1 MTIESF
7 TSCLEE
13 FIMEHDRL
21 LVPGLGAFTAGLQAA
36 TISDNGFTIN
46 PPYRKLEFIYGEDL
60 GIGENEQ
67 YDFLYSQ
74 KEKMDLEKVREE
86 LAEIISEIKREVEAN
101 SLVELPGLGK
111 LRSLGDGHLFF
122 VMDKDAQIYPEGFAL
137 SSVSLKNRVSSI
149 MEVMAAPKPVEQ
161 PAAVAESPKAAD
173 IPETDETSKTA
184 EATVIAEAKETAEAP
199 ETAETSE
206 TAVTSKTAE
215 TAEATETAGN
225 AVSKEPKIADG
236 LARKK
241 KKMPVVVKVILWL
254 LGIAL
259 LLLAGFMALAYFCPD
274 FIDTLLYS
282 PEEIELLK
290 AL

>member
-21 LVPGLGAFTAGLQAA
+21 LVPGLGSFTAGLQAA

-46 PPYRKLEFIYGEDL
+46 PPYRKLDFIYGEDL

-67 YDFLYSQ
+67 YDYLYSI

-101 SLVELPGLGK
+101 SLVELPRLGK

-137 SSVSLKNRVSSI
+137 SSVSLKNRVSGI
-149 MEVMAAPKPVEQ
+149 MEVMAA
-161 PAAVAESPKAAD
+161 VAERHN
-173 IPETDETSKTA
+173 E
-184 EATVIAEAKETAEAP
+184 
-199 ETAETSE
+199 AETSE
-206 TAVTSKTAE
+206 TAEVKE
-215 TAEATETAGN
+215 TAED
-225 AVSKEPKIADG
+225 AVSKGQKTADG

>member
-21 LVPGLGAFTAGLQAA
+21 LVPGLGSFTAGLQAA

-67 YDFLYSQ
+67 YDYLYSI

-137 SSVSLKNRVSSI
+137 SSVSLKNRVSGI
-149 MEVMAAPKPVEQ
+149 PEVVAAPKPVEQ
-161 PAAVAESPKAAD
+161 LVA
-173 IPETDETSKTA
+173 
-184 EATVIAEAKETAEAP
+184 
-199 ETAETSE
+199 
-206 TAVTSKTAE
+206 
-215 TAEATETAGN
+215 ATEGHN
-225 AVSKEPKIADG
+225 EAVSKEQKVADG
-236 LARKK
+236 LAKKK

-282 PEEIELLK
+282 PDEIELLK
-290 AL
+290 TL

>member
-46 PPYRKLEFIYGEDL
+46 PPYRKLEFIYDEDL

-67 YDFLYSQ
+67 YDYLYSI

-137 SSVSLKNRVSSI
+137 SSVSLKNRVSGI
-149 MEVMAAPKPVEQ
+149 PEVV
-161 PAAVAESPKAAD
+161 AAVAERHN
-173 IPETDETSKTA
+173 EA
-184 EATVIAEAKETAEAP
+184 EATVTAERHN
-199 ETAETSE
+199 EAETSE
-206 TAVTSKTAE
+206 TAETTVTAE
-215 TAEATETAGN
+215 E
-225 AVSKEPKIADG
+225 AVSKEQKVADG

-241 KKMPVVVKVILWL
+241 KRMPVGVKVILWL

-282 PEEIELLK
+282 PDEIELLK

>member
-21 LVPGLGAFTAGLQAA
+21 LVPGLGSFTAGLQAA

-67 YDFLYSQ
+67 YDYLYSI

-86 LAEIISEIKREVEAN
+86 LAEIISEIKRGVEAN

-137 SSVSLKNRVSSI
+137 SSVSLKNRVSGI
-149 MEVMAAPKPVEQ
+149 PEVVAAPKPVEQ
-161 PAAVAESPKAAD
+161 PVA
-173 IPETDETSKTA
+173 
-184 EATVIAEAKETAEAP
+184 
-199 ETAETSE
+199 
-206 TAVTSKTAE
+206 
-215 TAEATETAGN
+215 ATEGHN
-225 AVSKEPKIADG
+225 EAVSKEQKVADG

-241 KKMPVVVKVILWL
+241 KRMPVVVKVILWL
-254 LGIAL
+254 LGSAL

-282 PEEIELLK
+282 PDEIELLK
-290 AL
+290 TL

>member
-21 LVPGLGAFTAGLQAA
+21 LVPGLGSFTAGLQAA

-67 YDFLYSQ
+67 YDYLYSI

-137 SSVSLKNRVSSI
+137 SSVSLKNRVSGI
-149 MEVMAAPKPVEQ
+149 PEVVAVPKPVEQ
-161 PAAVAESPKAAD
+161 PVA
-173 IPETDETSKTA
+173 
-184 EATVIAEAKETAEAP
+184 
-199 ETAETSE
+199 
-206 TAVTSKTAE
+206 
-215 TAEATETAGN
+215 ATEGHNEAM
-225 AVSKEPKIADG
+225 SKEQKVADG

-241 KKMPVVVKVILWL
+241 KRMPVVVKVILWL

-282 PEEIELLK
+282 PDEIELLK
-290 AL
+290 TL

>member
-21 LVPGLGAFTAGLQAA
+21 LVPGLGTFTAGLQAA

-67 YDFLYSQ
+67 YDYLYSI
-74 KEKMDLEKVREE
+74 KGKMDLEKVREE

-137 SSVSLKNRVSSI
+137 SSVSLKNRVSGI
-149 MEVMAAPKPVEQ
+149 PEVVAAPKPVEQ
-161 PAAVAESPKAAD
+161 PVAATEGHN
-173 IPETDETSKTA
+173 EA
-184 EATVIAEAKETAEAP
+184 EATVTAESHN
-199 ETAETSE
+199 EAETSE
-206 TAVTSKTAE
+206 PAE
-215 TAEATETAGN
+215 EG
-225 AVSKEPKIADG
+225 VSKEQKVADG

-241 KKMPVVVKVILWL
+241 KRMPVGVKVILWL

-282 PEEIELLK
+282 PDEIELLK

>member
-67 YDFLYSQ
+67 YDYLYSI

-137 SSVSLKNRVSSI
+137 SSVSLKNRVSGI
-149 MEVMAAPKPVEQ
+149 PEVVAAPKPVEQ
-161 PAAVAESPKAAD
+161 PVAATEGHN
-173 IPETDETSKTA
+173 EA
-184 EATVIAEAKETAEAP
+184 EASETAESSEP
-199 ETAETSE
+199 AEE
-206 TAVTSKTAE
+206 
-215 TAEATETAGN
+215 
-225 AVSKEPKIADG
+225 AVSKEQKVADG

-241 KKMPVVVKVILWL
+241 KRMPVVVKVILWL

-282 PEEIELLK
+282 PDEIELLK
-290 AL
+290 TL

>member
-46 PPYRKLEFIYGEDL
+46 PPYRKLDFIYGEDL

-67 YDFLYSQ
+67 YDYLYSI

-86 LAEIISEIKREVEAN
+86 LAEIISEIKREVEVN

-137 SSVSLKNRVSSI
+137 SSVSLKNRVSGI
-149 MEVMAAPKPVEQ
+149 PEVIVSPKPVEQ
-161 PAAVAESPKAAD
+161 PAAVAEGHN
-173 IPETDETSKTA
+173 EA
-184 EATVIAEAKETAEAP
+184 EATVTAESHN
-199 ETAETSE
+199 EAETSE
-206 TAVTSKTAE
+206 PAE
-215 TAEATETAGN
+215 G
-225 AVSKEPKIADG
+225 AVSKEQKVADG

-241 KKMPVVVKVILWL
+241 KRMTVVVKVILWL

-259 LLLAGFMALAYFCPD
+259 MLLAGFMALAYFCPD

-282 PEEIELLK
+282 PDEIELLK

>member
-21 LVPGLGAFTAGLQAA
+21 LVPGLVSFSSGLQAA

-67 YDFLYSQ
+67 YDYLYSI

-101 SLVELPGLGK
+101 SLVELPGLGT

-137 SSVSLKNRVSSI
+137 SSVSLKNRVSGI
-149 MEVMAAPKPVEQ
+149 PEVVAAPKPVEQ
-161 PAAVAESPKAAD
+161 PVAATEGHNEAEA
-173 IPETDETSKTA
+173 SKTA
-184 EATVIAEAKETAEAP
+184 EPSEPAEE
-199 ETAETSE
+199 
-206 TAVTSKTAE
+206 
-215 TAEATETAGN
+215 
-225 AVSKEPKIADG
+225 AVSKEQKVADG

-241 KKMPVVVKVILWL
+241 KRMPVVVKVILWL

-282 PEEIELLK
+282 PDEIELLK
-290 AL
+290 TL

>member
-21 LVPGLGAFTAGLQAA
+21 LVPGLGSFTAGLQAA

-67 YDFLYSQ
+67 YDYLYSI

-137 SSVSLKNRVSSI
+137 SSVSLKNRVSGI
-149 MEVMAAPKPVEQ
+149 PEVVAVPKPVEQ
-161 PAAVAESPKAAD
+161 PVAATEGHN
-173 IPETDETSKTA
+173 E
-184 EATVIAEAKETAEAP
+184 
-199 ETAETSE
+199 AETSE
-206 TAVTSKTAE
+206 TAEPSEPAE
-215 TAEATETAGN
+215 E
-225 AVSKEPKIADG
+225 AVSKEQKVADG
-236 LARKK
+236 LAKKK

-282 PEEIELLK
+282 PDEIELLK
-290 AL
+290 TL

>member
-21 LVPGLGAFTAGLQAA
+21 LVPGLGSFTAGLQAA

-67 YDFLYSQ
+67 YDYLYSI

-137 SSVSLKNRVSSI
+137 SSVSLKNRVSGI
-149 MEVMAAPKPVEQ
+149 PEVVAAPKPIEQ
-161 PAAVAESPKAAD
+161 PVAATEGHN
-173 IPETDETSKTA
+173 EA
-184 EATVIAEAKETAEAP
+184 EASETAEP
-199 ETAETSE
+199 SEPAEE
-206 TAVTSKTAE
+206 
-215 TAEATETAGN
+215 
-225 AVSKEPKIADG
+225 AVSKEQKVADG

-241 KKMPVVVKVILWL
+241 KRMPVVVKVILWL

-282 PEEIELLK
+282 PDEIELLK
-290 AL
+290 TL

>member
-21 LVPGLGAFTAGLQAA
+21 LVPGLGSFTAGLQAA

-60 GIGENEQ
+60 GIGENER
-67 YDFLYSQ
+67 YDYLYSI

-137 SSVSLKNRVSSI
+137 SSVSLKNRVSGI
-149 MEVMAAPKPVEQ
+149 PEVVAAPKPVEQ
-161 PAAVAESPKAAD
+161 PVA
-173 IPETDETSKTA
+173 
-184 EATVIAEAKETAEAP
+184 
-199 ETAETSE
+199 
-206 TAVTSKTAE
+206 
-215 TAEATETAGN
+215 ATEGHN
-225 AVSKEPKIADG
+225 EAVSKEQKVADG

-241 KKMPVVVKVILWL
+241 KRMPVVVKVILWL

-282 PEEIELLK
+282 PDEIELLK
-290 AL
+290 TL

>member
-1 MTIESF
+1 MGQ
-7 TSCLEE
+7 
-13 FIMEHDRL
+13 
-21 LVPGLGAFTAGLQAA
+21 V
-36 TISDNGFTIN
+36 
-46 PPYRKLEFIYGEDL
+46 
-60 GIGENEQ
+60 ENEQ
-67 YDFLYSQ
+67 YDYLYSI

-86 LAEIISEIKREVEAN
+86 LAEIISEIKWEVEAN

-137 SSVSLKNRVSSI
+137 SSVSLKNRVSGI
-149 MEVMAAPKPVEQ
+149 PEVV
-161 PAAVAESPKAAD
+161 AAVAERHNEA
-173 IPETDETSKTA
+173 ETS
-184 EATVIAEAKETAEAP
+184 ETAETTV
-199 ETAETSE
+199 TAETSE
-206 TAVTSKTAE
+206 TAE
-215 TAEATETAGN
+215 G
-225 AVSKEPKIADG
+225 AVSKEQKVADG

-241 KKMPVVVKVILWL
+241 KKMPVGVKVILWL

-282 PEEIELLK
+282 PDEIELLK

>member
-60 GIGENEQ
+60 DIGENEQ
-67 YDFLYSQ
+67 YDYLYSI

-137 SSVSLKNRVSSI
+137 SSVSLKNRVSGI
-149 MEVMAAPKPVEQ
+149 PEVAAAPKPVEQ
-161 PAAVAESPKAAD
+161 PVAATEGHN
-173 IPETDETSKTA
+173 EA
-184 EATVIAEAKETAEAP
+184 EATVTAESHN
-199 ETAETSE
+199 EAETSE
-206 TAVTSKTAE
+206 PAE
-215 TAEATETAGN
+215 E
-225 AVSKEPKIADG
+225 AVSKEQKIADG

-241 KKMPVVVKVILWL
+241 KKMPVGVKVILWL

-282 PEEIELLK
+282 PDEIELLK

>member
-21 LVPGLGAFTAGLQAA
+21 LVPGLGSFTAGLQAA

-67 YDFLYSQ
+67 YDYLYSI

-137 SSVSLKNRVSSI
+137 SSVSLKNRVSGI
-149 MEVMAAPKPVEQ
+149 PEVVAAPKPVEQ
-161 PAAVAESPKAAD
+161 PVAATEGHN
-173 IPETDETSKTA
+173 E
-184 EATVIAEAKETAEAP
+184 
-199 ETAETSE
+199 AETSE
-206 TAVTSKTAE
+206 TAETTVTAE
-215 TAEATETAGN
+215 E
-225 AVSKEPKIADG
+225 AVSKEQKVADG

-241 KKMPVVVKVILWL
+241 KKMPVGVKVILWL

-282 PEEIELLK
+282 PDEIELLK
-290 AL
+290 TL

>member
-67 YDFLYSQ
+67 YDYLYSI

-137 SSVSLKNRVSSI
+137 SSVSLKNRVSGI
-149 MEVMAAPKPVEQ
+149 PEVV
-161 PAAVAESPKAAD
+161 AAVAERHN
-173 IPETDETSKTA
+173 E
-184 EATVIAEAKETAEAP
+184 
-199 ETAETSE
+199 AETSE
-206 TAVTSKTAE
+206 TAETTVTAE
-215 TAEATETAGN
+215 E
-225 AVSKEPKIADG
+225 AVSKEQKVADG

-241 KKMPVVVKVILWL
+241 KRMPVVVKVILWL

-282 PEEIELLK
+282 PDEIELLK

>member
-21 LVPGLGAFTAGLQAA
+21 LVPGLGTFTAGLQTA

-67 YDFLYSQ
+67 YDYLYSI

-137 SSVSLKNRVSSI
+137 SSVSLKNRVSGI
-149 MEVMAAPKPVEQ
+149 PEVVAAPKPVEQ
-161 PAAVAESPKAAD
+161 PVAATEGHN
-173 IPETDETSKTA
+173 EA
-184 EATVIAEAKETAEAP
+184 EATVTAESHN
-199 ETAETSE
+199 EAETSE
-206 TAVTSKTAE
+206 PAE
-215 TAEATETAGN
+215 E
-225 AVSKEPKIADG
+225 AVSKEQKVADG

-241 KKMPVVVKVILWL
+241 KRMPVGVKVILWL

-282 PEEIELLK
+282 PDEIELLK

>member
-67 YDFLYSQ
+67 YDYLYSI

-86 LAEIISEIKREVEAN
+86 LAEVISEIKREVEAN

-137 SSVSLKNRVSSI
+137 SSVSLKNRVSGI
-149 MEVMAAPKPVEQ
+149 PEVV
-161 PAAVAESPKAAD
+161 AAVAESHN
-173 IPETDETSKTA
+173 E
-184 EATVIAEAKETAEAP
+184 
-199 ETAETSE
+199 AETSE
-206 TAVTSKTAE
+206 TAETTVTAE
-215 TAEATETAGN
+215 E
-225 AVSKEPKIADG
+225 AVSKEQKVADG

-282 PEEIELLK
+282 PDEIELLK

>member
-46 PPYRKLEFIYGEDL
+46 PPYRKLEFIYGEGL

-67 YDFLYSQ
+67 YDYLYSI

-137 SSVSLKNRVSSI
+137 SSVSLKNRVSGI
-149 MEVMAAPKPVEQ
+149 PEVV
-161 PAAVAESPKAAD
+161 AAVAERHNEA
-173 IPETDETSKTA
+173 ET
-184 EATVIAEAKETAEAP
+184 P
-199 ETAETSE
+199 ETAET
-206 TAVTSKTAE
+206 TVTAE
-215 TAEATETAGN
+215 E
-225 AVSKEPKIADG
+225 AVSKEQKVADG

-282 PEEIELLK
+282 PDEIELLK

>member
-67 YDFLYSQ
+67 YDYLYSI
-74 KEKMDLEKVREE
+74 KKKMDLEKVREE

-137 SSVSLKNRVSSI
+137 SSVSLKNRVSGI
-149 MEVMAAPKPVEQ
+149 PEVVAAPKPVEQ
-161 PAAVAESPKAAD
+161 PVAATEGHN
-173 IPETDETSKTA
+173 E
-184 EATVIAEAKETAEAP
+184 
-199 ETAETSE
+199 AETSE
-206 TAVTSKTAE
+206 TAETTVTAE
-215 TAEATETAGN
+215 E
-225 AVSKEPKIADG
+225 AVSKEQKVADG

-241 KKMPVVVKVILWL
+241 KKMPVGVKVILWL

-282 PEEIELLK
+282 PDEIELLK

>member
-21 LVPGLGAFTAGLQAA
+21 LVPGLGSFTAGLQAA

-67 YDFLYSQ
+67 YDYLYSI

-137 SSVSLKNRVSSI
+137 SSVSLKNRVSGI
-149 MEVMAAPKPVEQ
+149 PEVVAAPKPVEQ
-161 PAAVAESPKAAD
+161 PVAATEGHN
-173 IPETDETSKTA
+173 E
-184 EATVIAEAKETAEAP
+184 
-199 ETAETSE
+199 AETSE
-206 TAVTSKTAE
+206 TAEPSEPAE
-215 TAEATETAGN
+215 E
-225 AVSKEPKIADG
+225 AVSKEQKVADG

-241 KKMPVVVKVILWL
+241 KRMPVGVKVILWL

-282 PEEIELLK
+282 PDEIELLK
-290 AL
+290 TL

>member
-67 YDFLYSQ
+67 YDYLYSI

-137 SSVSLKNRVSSI
+137 SSVSLKNRVSGI
-149 MEVMAAPKPVEQ
+149 MEVAAAPKPVEQ
-161 PAAVAESPKAAD
+161 PVAATEGHN
-173 IPETDETSKTA
+173 EA
-184 EATVIAEAKETAEAP
+184 EATVTAESHN
-199 ETAETSE
+199 EAETSE
-206 TAVTSKTAE
+206 PAE
-215 TAEATETAGN
+215 G
-225 AVSKEPKIADG
+225 AVSKEQKVADG
-236 LARKK
+236 LVRKK
-241 KKMPVVVKVILWL
+241 KKMPVGVKVILWL

-290 AL
+290 VL

>member
-21 LVPGLGAFTAGLQAA
+21 LVPGLGSFTAGLQAA

-67 YDFLYSQ
+67 YDYLYSI

-137 SSVSLKNRVSSI
+137 SSVSLKNRVSGI
-149 MEVMAAPKPVEQ
+149 PEVVAVPKPVEQ
-161 PAAVAESPKAAD
+161 SVAATEGHN
-173 IPETDETSKTA
+173 E
-184 EATVIAEAKETAEAP
+184 
-199 ETAETSE
+199 AETSE
-206 TAVTSKTAE
+206 IAE
-215 TAEATETAGN
+215 PSEPAEE
-225 AVSKEPKIADG
+225 AVSKEQKVADG

-282 PEEIELLK
+282 PDEIELLK
-290 AL
+290 TL

>member
-21 LVPGLGAFTAGLQAA
+21 LVPGLGSFTAGLQAA

-67 YDFLYSQ
+67 YDYLYSI

-111 LRSLGDGHLFF
+111 LRSLGDGQLFF

-137 SSVSLKNRVSSI
+137 SSVSLKNRVSGI
-149 MEVMAAPKPVEQ
+149 PEVVAVPKPVEQ
-161 PAAVAESPKAAD
+161 PVAATEGHN
-173 IPETDETSKTA
+173 E
-184 EATVIAEAKETAEAP
+184 
-199 ETAETSE
+199 AETSE
-206 TAVTSKTAE
+206 TAETTVTAE
-215 TAEATETAGN
+215 E
-225 AVSKEPKIADG
+225 AVSKEQKVADG

-241 KKMPVVVKVILWL
+241 KRMPVVVKVILWL

-282 PEEIELLK
+282 PDEIELLK
-290 AL
+290 TL

>member
-21 LVPGLGAFTAGLQAA
+21 LVPGLGSFTAGLQAA

-67 YDFLYSQ
+67 YDYLYSI

-137 SSVSLKNRVSSI
+137 SSVSLKNRVSGI
-149 MEVMAAPKPVEQ
+149 PEVVAAPKPVEQ
-161 PAAVAESPKAAD
+161 PVA
-173 IPETDETSKTA
+173 
-184 EATVIAEAKETAEAP
+184 
-199 ETAETSE
+199 
-206 TAVTSKTAE
+206 
-215 TAEATETAGN
+215 ATEGHN
-225 AVSKEPKIADG
+225 EAVSKEQKIADG

-282 PEEIELLK
+282 PDEIELLK
-290 AL
+290 TL

>member
-67 YDFLYSQ
+67 YDYLYSI

-86 LAEIISEIKREVEAN
+86 LAEIISEIKWEVEAN

-137 SSVSLKNRVSSI
+137 SSVSLKNRVSGI
-149 MEVMAAPKPVEQ
+149 PEVV
-161 PAAVAESPKAAD
+161 AAVAERHNEA
-173 IPETDETSKTA
+173 ETS
-184 EATVIAEAKETAEAP
+184 ETAETTV
-199 ETAETSE
+199 TAETSE
-206 TAVTSKTAE
+206 TAE
-215 TAEATETAGN
+215 G
-225 AVSKEPKIADG
+225 AVSKEQKVADG

-241 KKMPVVVKVILWL
+241 KKMPVGVKVILWL

-282 PEEIELLK
+282 PDEIELLK

>member
-21 LVPGLGAFTAGLQAA
+21 LVPGLGSFTAGLQAA

-67 YDFLYSQ
+67 YDYLYSI

-137 SSVSLKNRVSSI
+137 SSVSLKNRVSGI
-149 MEVMAAPKPVEQ
+149 PEVVAAPKPVEQ
-161 PAAVAESPKAAD
+161 PMAATEGHN
-173 IPETDETSKTA
+173 E
-184 EATVIAEAKETAEAP
+184 
-199 ETAETSE
+199 AETSE
-206 TAVTSKTAE
+206 TAETTVTAE
-215 TAEATETAGN
+215 E
-225 AVSKEPKIADG
+225 AVSKEQKVADG

-241 KKMPVVVKVILWL
+241 KRMPVVVKVILWL

-259 LLLAGFMALAYFCPD
+259 MLLAGFMALAYFCPD

-282 PEEIELLK
+282 PDEIELLK
-290 AL
+290 TL

>member
-21 LVPGLGAFTAGLQAA
+21 LVPGLGSFTAGLQAA

-67 YDFLYSQ
+67 YDYLYSI

-137 SSVSLKNRVSSI
+137 SSVSLKNRVSGI
-149 MEVMAAPKPVEQ
+149 PEVVAAPKPIEQ
-161 PAAVAESPKAAD
+161 PVAATEGHN
-173 IPETDETSKTA
+173 E
-184 EATVIAEAKETAEAP
+184 
-199 ETAETSE
+199 AETSE
-206 TAVTSKTAE
+206 TAETTVTAE
-215 TAEATETAGN
+215 E
-225 AVSKEPKIADG
+225 AVSKEQKVADG

-282 PEEIELLK
+282 PDEIELLK
-290 AL
+290 TL

>member
-21 LVPGLGAFTAGLQAA
+21 LVPGLGSFTAGLQAA

-67 YDFLYSQ
+67 YDYLYSI

-137 SSVSLKNRVSSI
+137 SSVSLKNRVSGI
-149 MEVMAAPKPVEQ
+149 PEVVAAPKPVEQ
-161 PAAVAESPKAAD
+161 PVA
-173 IPETDETSKTA
+173 
-184 EATVIAEAKETAEAP
+184 
-199 ETAETSE
+199 
-206 TAVTSKTAE
+206 
-215 TAEATETAGN
+215 ATEGHN
-225 AVSKEPKIADG
+225 EAVSKEQKVADG

-241 KKMPVVVKVILWL
+241 KRMPVVVKVILWL

-282 PEEIELLK
+282 PDEIELLK
-290 AL
+290 TL

>member
-67 YDFLYSQ
+67 YDYLYSI

-86 LAEIISEIKREVEAN
+86 LAEIISEIKREVGVN

-137 SSVSLKNRVSSI
+137 SSVSLKNRVSGI
-149 MEVMAAPKPVEQ
+149 PEVV
-161 PAAVAESPKAAD
+161 AAVAERPN
-173 IPETDETSKTA
+173 E
-184 EATVIAEAKETAEAP
+184 
-199 ETAETSE
+199 AETSE
-206 TAVTSKTAE
+206 TAETTVTAE
-215 TAEATETAGN
+215 G
-225 AVSKEPKIADG
+225 AVSKEQKVADG

-282 PEEIELLK
+282 PDEIELLK

>member
-21 LVPGLGAFTAGLQAA
+21 LVPGLGSFTAGLQAA

-67 YDFLYSQ
+67 YDYLYSI

-137 SSVSLKNRVSSI
+137 SSVSLKNRVSGI
-149 MEVMAAPKPVEQ
+149 PEVVVAPKPVEQ
-161 PAAVAESPKAAD
+161 PVAATEGHN
-173 IPETDETSKTA
+173 E
-184 EATVIAEAKETAEAP
+184 
-199 ETAETSE
+199 AETSE
-206 TAVTSKTAE
+206 TAETTVTAE
-215 TAEATETAGN
+215 E
-225 AVSKEPKIADG
+225 AVSKEQKTADG

-282 PEEIELLK
+282 PDEIELLK
-290 AL
+290 TL

>member
-21 LVPGLGAFTAGLQAA
+21 LVPGLGSFTAGLQAA

-67 YDFLYSQ
+67 YDFLYSI

-137 SSVSLKNRVSSI
+137 SSVSLKNRVSGI
-149 MEVMAAPKPVEQ
+149 PEVGAAPKPVEQ
-161 PAAVAESPKAAD
+161 PVAATEGHN
-173 IPETDETSKTA
+173 EA
-184 EATVIAEAKETAEAP
+184 EAS
-199 ETAETSE
+199 ETAET
-206 TAVTSKTAE
+206 TVTAE
-215 TAEATETAGN
+215 E
-225 AVSKEPKIADG
+225 AVSKEQKVADG

-282 PEEIELLK
+282 PDEIELLK
-290 AL
+290 TL

>member
-21 LVPGLGAFTAGLQAA
+21 LVPGLGSFTAGLQAA

-67 YDFLYSQ
+67 YDFLYSI

-137 SSVSLKNRVSSI
+137 SSVSLKNRVSGI
-149 MEVMAAPKPVEQ
+149 PEVVAAPKPIEQ
-161 PAAVAESPKAAD
+161 PVAATEGHN
-173 IPETDETSKTA
+173 E
-184 EATVIAEAKETAEAP
+184 
-199 ETAETSE
+199 AETSE
-206 TAVTSKTAE
+206 TAETTVTAE
-215 TAEATETAGN
+215 E
-225 AVSKEPKIADG
+225 AVSKEQKVADG

-282 PEEIELLK
+282 PDEIELLK
-290 AL
+290 TL

>member
-21 LVPGLGAFTAGLQAA
+21 LVPGLGSFTAGLQAA

-67 YDFLYSQ
+67 YDYLYSI

-137 SSVSLKNRVSSI
+137 SSVSLKNRVSGI
-149 MEVMAAPKPVEQ
+149 PEVVAAPKPVEQ
-161 PAAVAESPKAAD
+161 PVAATEGHNEAA
-173 IPETDETSKTA
+173 TS
-184 EATVIAEAKETAEAP
+184 
-199 ETAETSE
+199 ETAET
-206 TAVTSKTAE
+206 TVTAE
-215 TAEATETAGN
+215 E
-225 AVSKEPKIADG
+225 AVSKEQKVADG

-241 KKMPVVVKVILWL
+241 KRMPVVVKVILWL

-282 PEEIELLK
+282 PDEIELLK
-290 AL
+290 TL

>member
-67 YDFLYSQ
+67 YDYLYSI

-137 SSVSLKNRVSSI
+137 SSVSLKNRVSGI
-149 MEVMAAPKPVEQ
+149 MEVVETPKPVEE
-161 PAAVAESPKAAD
+161 PAAVAEGHNEA
-173 IPETDETSKTA
+173 ETS
-184 EATVIAEAKETAEAP
+184 ETAEAP

-215 TAEATETAGN
+215 TAETTETAGN
-225 AVSKEPKIADG
+225 AVSKEPKTADG

>member
-7 TSCLEE
+7 TSSLEE

-21 LVPGLGAFTAGLQAA
+21 LVPGLGSFTAGLQAA

-46 PPYRKLEFIYGEDL
+46 PPYRKLDFIYGEDL

-74 KEKMDLEKVREE
+74 KEKMELEKVREE

-137 SSVSLKNRVSSI
+137 ASVSLKNRVSGI

-161 PAAVAESPKAAD
+161 PAAVAERHNEA
-173 IPETDETSKTA
+173 ET
-184 EATVIAEAKETAEAP
+184 P
-199 ETAETSE
+199 ETAET
-206 TAVTSKTAE
+206 TVTAE
-215 TAEATETAGN
+215 E
-225 AVSKEPKIADG
+225 AVSKEQKVADG

>member
-67 YDFLYSQ
+67 YDYLYSI

-137 SSVSLKNRVSSI
+137 SSVSLKNRVSGI
-149 MEVMAAPKPVEQ
+149 PEVV
-161 PAAVAESPKAAD
+161 AAVAERHN
-173 IPETDETSKTA
+173 E
-184 EATVIAEAKETAEAP
+184 
-199 ETAETSE
+199 AETSE
-206 TAVTSKTAE
+206 TAETTVTAE
-215 TAEATETAGN
+215 E
-225 AVSKEPKIADG
+225 AVSKEQKVADG

-241 KKMPVVVKVILWL
+241 KKMPVGVKVILWL

-282 PEEIELLK
+282 PDEIELLK

>member
-21 LVPGLGAFTAGLQAA
+21 LVPGLGSFTAGLQAA

-67 YDFLYSQ
+67 YDYLYSI

-137 SSVSLKNRVSSI
+137 SSVSLKNRVSGI
-149 MEVMAAPKPVEQ
+149 PEVVAVPKPVEQ
-161 PAAVAESPKAAD
+161 PVAATEGHN
-173 IPETDETSKTA
+173 E
-184 EATVIAEAKETAEAP
+184 
-199 ETAETSE
+199 AETSE
-206 TAVTSKTAE
+206 TAEASEPAE
-215 TAEATETAGN
+215 E
-225 AVSKEPKIADG
+225 AVSKEQKVADG
-236 LARKK
+236 LAKK
-241 KKMPVVVKVILWL
+241 KKRMPVVVKVILWL

-282 PEEIELLK
+282 PDEIELLK
-290 AL
+290 TL

>member
-67 YDFLYSQ
+67 YDYLYSI

-86 LAEIISEIKREVEAN
+86 LAEIISEIKREVEVN

-137 SSVSLKNRVSSI
+137 SSVSLKNRVSG
-149 MEVMAAPKPVEQ
+149 
-161 PAAVAESPKAAD
+161 
-173 IPETDETSKTA
+173 IPEVAAAFA
-184 EATVIAEAKETAEAP
+184 ERHNE
-199 ETAETSE
+199 AETSE
-206 TAVTSKTAE
+206 TAETTVTAE
-215 TAEATETAGN
+215 E
-225 AVSKEPKIADG
+225 AVSKEQKVADG

-282 PEEIELLK
+282 PDEIELLK

>member
-21 LVPGLGAFTAGLQAA
+21 LVPGLGSFTAGLQAA

-46 PPYRKLEFIYGEDL
+46 PPYRKLDFIYGEDL

-74 KEKMDLEKVREE
+74 KEKMELEKVREE
-86 LAEIISEIKREVEAN
+86 LAEIVSEIKREVEAN

-122 VMDKDAQIYPEGFAL
+122 VMDKDSQIYPEGFAL
-137 SSVSLKNRVSSI
+137 SSVSLKNRVSGI
-149 MEVMAAPKPVEQ
+149 PEVV
-161 PAAVAESPKAAD
+161 AAVAERHNEA
-173 IPETDETSKTA
+173 ET
-184 EATVIAEAKETAEAP
+184 P
-199 ETAETSE
+199 ETAET
-206 TAVTSKTAE
+206 TVTAE
-215 TAEATETAGN
+215 D
-225 AVSKEPKIADG
+225 AVSKEQKVADG

-241 KKMPVVVKVILWL
+241 KKMPVGVKVILWL

-282 PEEIELLK
+282 PDEIELLK